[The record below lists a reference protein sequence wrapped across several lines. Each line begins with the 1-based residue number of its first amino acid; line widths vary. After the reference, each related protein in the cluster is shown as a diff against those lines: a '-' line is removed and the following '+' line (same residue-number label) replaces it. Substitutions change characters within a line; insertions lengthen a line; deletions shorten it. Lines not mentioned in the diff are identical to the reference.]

1 MSKKRWDKPNEI
13 LWSTV
18 LMVGLFF
25 MSGGENLIVLLI
37 SLGMPI
43 GLAAAIEKKF
53 SFSNPQFWMY
63 KAFRYGVI
71 QGKRMEREKRKRQSV
86 NA

>member
-1 MSKKRWDKPNEI
+1 MSKKKWDKPNEI

-37 SLGMPI
+37 SLGMM
-43 GLAAAIEKKF
+43 GLAL
-53 SFSNPQFWMY
+53 Y
-63 KAFRYGVI
+63 KLKDVDLEDEC
-71 QGKRMEREKRKRQSV
+71 M
-86 NA
+86 

>member
-37 SLGMPI
+37 SLGMM
-43 GLAAAIEKKF
+43 GLAL
-53 SFSNPQFWMY
+53 Y
-63 KAFRYGVI
+63 KLKDVDLEDEC
-71 QGKRMEREKRKRQSV
+71 M
-86 NA
+86 